1 MRYLVNSSVP
11 DHHMT
16 SFKEAT
22 HLSLFRIYTDVIGEI
37 VQAHVLIEN
46 QMFGFGE
53 VDCYCRTRVPISLR
67 NRYQLISIQ
76 TK

>member
-22 HLSLFRIYTDVIGEI
+22 HLSLFRIYTDVIREI
-37 VQAHVLIEN
+37 VQVHVFLEKQCLGLVMLIVTAG
-46 QMFGFGE
+46 QGFQS
-53 VDCYCRTRVPISLR
+53 V
-67 NRYQLISIQ
+67 
-76 TK
+76 